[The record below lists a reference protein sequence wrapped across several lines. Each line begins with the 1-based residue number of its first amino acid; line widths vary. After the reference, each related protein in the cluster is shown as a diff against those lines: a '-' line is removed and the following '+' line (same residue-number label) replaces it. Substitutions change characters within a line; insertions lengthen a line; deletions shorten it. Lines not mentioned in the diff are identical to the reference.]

1 MRATVLHGSMNSSSC
16 LPSCQLRIESV
27 AMMRLL
33 STTVLLLF
41 LPASI
46 KKVEGADGHVTP
58 SELQELLRMERRL
71 LNLSCC
77 QDKLDG
83 ARLELEELLIVDPTV
98 HPLSVLSLYIH
109 WTSFDWKNLLQCPPE
124 DLREFLEQLPNQADV
139 ASVCGHVLRLCQ
151 TYNLTLSHVLDGR
164 LMGLDAVR
172 PMNMKECFLVADAAY
187 QMIDARE
194 YQNWHLACQQVL

>member
-1 MRATVLHGSMNSSSC
+1 
-16 LPSCQLRIESV
+16 
-27 AMMRLL
+27 MMRLL
-33 STTVLLLF
+33 STTCQQLLAAQVLLLF

-58 SELQELLRMERRL
+58 SELQELLQMERRL

-83 ARLELEELLIVDPTV
+83 ARLELEELLRQSQSATVDPTV

-194 YQNWHLACQQVL
+194 YQNWHLACQQVGT